1 MAQTQEN
8 KKAKKPS
15 QTTQKPKK
23 APQKSKTAH
32 GEKPHHSKK
41 TVAKKGALA
50 PVELPFEHKKKTAK
64 KEGGAP
70 KSKLRIIPLGGLQE
84 IGKNMTVLEYGQ
96 DIIVIDCGVAF
107 PDDDLLGVDLVIP
120 DTSYLEQNEH
130 RIRGIFLTH
139 GHEDHIGSLPYVL
152 QKLRVPVYGT
162 SMTMGIVRYKLEEAE
177 LTYAPKL
184 RVVNAG
190 DTITAGV
197 FKVEFIHVN
206 HSIADACAF
215 AIKTPVG
222 TVFHTGDFKLD
233 VSPLDGQ
240 MMDLARIGEIG
251 KQGVLLLMAESTN
264 AERGGFTPSERSVAE
279 SFDHIFL
286 SNRDKRIFVATFSSN
301 VHRVQQ
307 IINASVKYGRKVAI
321 LGRSMV
327 NVIGAAMELGY
338 MELPEG
344 TLIRP
349 DEIRRFRPEQLT
361 LITTGSQGEPM
372 SALYRIAFG
381 EHDRVKLSS
390 QDLVVLSASAI
401 PGNEKLVDK
410 IINAFVRAG
419 IRVYH
424 DRSAD
429 VHVSGHACA
438 EELKLMHALLKP
450 KFFMPIHGESRHLY
464 AHKEIAEFM
473 GTPADRIF
481 MPELGRVLELDR
493 DSARWNG
500 SVQSG
505 RVLIDG
511 TGIDGVGNTVL
522 RDRRQLAEAGL
533 IVAMVAINVTDRTLE
548 SGPELIS
555 KGFVYVK
562 ECEDLMEEA
571 RQKLGASVIKF
582 LKKNTP
588 KLDRGQLKN
597 LLKDELSRFFVTK
610 NKRHPV
616 ILPVVLEL

>member
-1 MAQTQEN
+1 MAQKE
-8 KKAKKPS
+8 KKP
-15 QTTQKPKK
+15 T
-23 APQKSKTAH
+23 AAAGKSAAASH
-32 GEKPHHSKK
+32 KK
-41 TVAKKGALA
+41 TKPQGKERTIAKKGSLSA
-50 PVELPFEHKKKTAK
+50 PASKSKS
-64 KEGGAP
+64 AP
-70 KSKLRIIPLGGLQE
+70 KGKLRVMALGGLQE
-84 IGKNMTVLEYGQ
+84 IGKNMTVIEYGN

-120 DTSYLEQNEH
+120 DTSYLENNES

-162 SMTMGIVRYKLEEAE
+162 AMTMGIVRYKLEEAD
-177 LTYAPKL
+177 LAYAPSL
-184 RVVNAG
+184 HVVQAG
-190 DTITAGV
+190 DVIAAGV

-206 HSIADACAF
+206 HSIADACAL
-215 AIKTPVG
+215 AVRTPVG
-222 TVFHTGDFKLD
+222 VVFHTGDFKLD

-240 MMDLARIGEIG
+240 MMDLTRIGELG
-251 KQGVLLLMAESTN
+251 RSGVLLMLAESTN
-264 AERGGFTPSERSVAE
+264 AERGGFTPSERSVAS
-279 SFDHIFL
+279 SFDHIFM

-307 IINASVKYGRKVAI
+307 IINTSVKYGRKVAI

-390 QDLVVLSASAI
+390 SDLVVLSASAI

-410 IINAFVRAG
+410 IINAFVKAG
-419 IRVYH
+419 IRVVH

-438 EELKLMHALLKP
+438 EELKLMHALVKP
-450 KFFMPIHGESRHLY
+450 KFFMPVHGEARHLY

-473 GTPADRIF
+473 GMPANHIF

-493 DSARWNG
+493 HNARWSG
-500 SVQSG
+500 TVPSG
-505 RVLIDG
+505 RIMIDG
-511 TGIDGVGNTVL
+511 TGIGDVGNIVL
-522 RDRRQLAEAGL
+522 KDRRQLAEAGL
-533 IVAMVAINVTDRTLE
+533 IVVVAAINPTDRTLE
-548 SGPELIS
+548 SGPDLIS

-562 ECEDLMEEA
+562 ECEELMEQA
-571 RQKLGASVIKF
+571 RQRVGALILKT
-582 LKKNTP
+582 LKKGTH
-588 KLDRGQLKN
+588 KLDQAQLKN
-597 LLKDELSRFFVTK
+597 AIKEELSRFFYAS
-610 NKRHPV
+610 NKRR
-616 ILPVVLEL
+616 PVVLPILLNV